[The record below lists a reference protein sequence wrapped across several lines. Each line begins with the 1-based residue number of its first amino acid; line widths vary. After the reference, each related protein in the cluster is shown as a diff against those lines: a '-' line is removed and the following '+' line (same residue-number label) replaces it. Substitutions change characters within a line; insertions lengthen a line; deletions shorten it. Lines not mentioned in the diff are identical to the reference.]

1 MSQAAESYLDIDT
14 EFLVVQLT
22 KNRVEFRCDVSTLS
36 TVYCNVW
43 TGLRRLMAASSQAGA
58 GVGLYCAVATG
69 LAGARHGGVETTG
82 NGRGP
87 EACLLCGLILGPEKS
102 RRSQVSRILNIK
114 YKRHLILGESSYILM
129 ESKF

>member
-43 TGLRRLMAASSQAGA
+43 TGLRRLMPASSQAG
-58 GVGLYCAVATG
+58 GWCWS
-69 LAGARHGGVETTG
+69 
-82 NGRGP
+82 
-87 EACLLCGLILGPEKS
+87 LLRSSQWS
-102 RRSQVSRILNIK
+102 RRGAAQGSGDHWQWARARGVSALWANIWSRKVQTISGVKDFKYQIQTPLNIG
-114 YKRHLILGESSYILM
+114 REFVHFNGV
-129 ESKF
+129 

>member
-22 KNRVEFRCDVSTLS
+22 KNRVELHCDVSTLS
-36 TVYCNVW
+36 TVYSNVW

-58 GVGLYCAVATG
+58 GAGLYCAVASG
-69 LAGARHGGVETTG
+69 LAGARHRGVETTG

-87 EACLLCGLILGPEKS
+87 EACLLCGLILDPEKS
-102 RRSQVSRILNIK
+102 IK
-114 YKRHLILGESSYILM
+114 QPDERE
-129 ESKF
+129 

>member
-22 KNRVEFRCDVSTLS
+22 KNRVELHCDVSTLS
-36 TVYCNVW
+36 TVYSNVW

-58 GVGLYCAVATG
+58 GLYCAVASG